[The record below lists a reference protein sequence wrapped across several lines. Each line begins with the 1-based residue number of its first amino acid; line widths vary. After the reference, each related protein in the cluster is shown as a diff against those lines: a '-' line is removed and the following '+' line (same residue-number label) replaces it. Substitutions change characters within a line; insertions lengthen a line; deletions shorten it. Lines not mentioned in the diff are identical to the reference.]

1 MPETRLLAR
10 PRVTLLAAIPRAATE
25 VPPIEVFH
33 RETPSPFTIGG
44 FKGMGEGGA
53 IAPGPCLANAV
64 SDALAPW
71 TRRSTSCP

>member
-1 MPETRLLAR
+1 M
-10 PRVTLLAAIPRAATE
+10 
-25 VPPIEVFH
+25 PPIEVFH

-64 SDALAPW
+64 SDALAPLGARFYELPL
-71 TRRSTSCP
+71 TPERVLDAIRSAGSSPTA

>member
-1 MPETRLLAR
+1 M
-10 PRVTLLAAIPRAATE
+10 
-25 VPPIEVFH
+25 PPIEVFH

-64 SDALAPW
+64 SDAVAPLGVRFYELPL
-71 TRRSTSCP
+71 TPERVLNAIQAARQKPLQAAP